1 MSLSLLLNSPVLL
14 LLLCVVPK
22 PCLYLLP
29 TFAKIP
35 QHARALEAF
44 ARLMPQAPEQ
54 LVPLISTSFECMAA
68 IPLEQNGQLPPPA
81 KVTWRWKEEAMARI
95 SMAKV
100 RKYF

>member
-1 MSLSLLLNSPVLL
+1 
-14 LLLCVVPK
+14 
-22 PCLYLLP
+22 
-29 TFAKIP
+29 
-35 QHARALEAF
+35 LEAF

-100 RKYF
+100 CAFLLCLLSYFGFLGVGCGWWVQEKEEE